1 MNDIEIN
8 DVRKASEF
16 KSISFSKYKTTS
28 VIKELLN
35 SMINCKIE
43 YACNWSAEL
52 ICAGHYSELWNTILI
67 FIGKHI
73 HLGNPKLPIYI
84 ENRFNKFKEILSNG
98 YLDNELSMRN
108 NEKIRKLFA
117 EIISVLCFSKKKLS
131 VDAIK
136 IKKDEEFDIF
146 NMTSKLK
153 APNIEFAKN
162 SFLKDDPKELF
173 IAINELAYHISRESK
188 DTLSACK

>member
-8 DVRKASEF
+8 DIRNASDF
-16 KSISFSKYKTTS
+16 KSISFSKYKTAA

-35 SMINCKIE
+35 SMVNCKIE
-43 YACNWSAEL
+43 NACNWSAEL
-52 ICAGHYSELWNTILI
+52 ICAGHYSELWNAILI

-73 HLGNPKLPIYI
+73 HLGNPKLPIYV
-84 ENRFNKFKEILSNG
+84 ENRFNKFKDILING

-117 EIISVLCFSKKKLS
+117 EIICVLCFSKKKHSIDS
-131 VDAIK
+131 VK
-136 IKKDEEFDIF
+136 IKTEDEFDMF

-153 APNIEFAKN
+153 ATSIDFAQE

-173 IAINELAYHISRESK
+173 IAIN
-188 DTLSACK
+188 